1 MQIPIQ
7 DLSQPFTADQ
17 VKKRR
22 GNHGKQLD
30 YVEAST
36 VIARLNQSLEGD
48 WGFRIVEYKVEA
60 DEVLVLGE
68 MQIGNAVRQQFGGSR
83 ITRNKDTGEAIN
95 IADDLKSATSD
106 ALKKCAVGFGVALH
120 LYSDSGSVQQTNG
133 HSSNRSGHTN
143 ANRITNDQI
152 VTIFQAAKEHKLPQS
167 TVIKM
172 AKDSFSTSISN
183 LSPDQANE
191 LVAMIHAA

>member
-36 VIARLNQSLEGD
+36 VINRLNHSLEGD
-48 WGFRIVEYKVEA
+48 WGFRIVEYKVES
-60 DEVLVLGE
+60 DEVLVIGE
-68 MQIGNAVRQQFGGSR
+68 MQIVNAVRQQFGGSR

-106 ALKKCAVGFGVALH
+106 ALKKCAAGFGVALH
-120 LYSDSGSVQQTNG
+120 LYSDSNPVPQTNG
-133 HSSNRSGHTN
+133 NPTSGPSHIN
-143 ANRITNDQI
+143 GSRITNDQI
-152 VTIFQAAKEHKLPQS
+152 VTIFQAAKEHNLPQS

-183 LSPDQANE
+183 LSPDQAIE

>member
-1 MQIPIQ
+1 MQIPVQ
-7 DLSQPFTADQ
+7 DLSQPFTTDQ

-22 GNHGKQLD
+22 GNRGKQLD

-48 WGFRIVEYKVEA
+48 WGFRIVEYKVET

-68 MQIGNAVRQQFGGSR
+68 LQVRNAVRQQFGGSR
-83 ITRNKDTGEAIN
+83 ITRNKDTNEAIN
-95 IADDLKSATSD
+95 IADDLKSAASD

-120 LYSDSGSVQQTNG
+120 LYSDSIPVQQTNG
-133 HSSNRSGHTN
+133 HTSNGSGPAN
-143 ANRITNDQI
+143 GNRITNDQI
-152 VTIFQAAKEHKLPQS
+152 VTIFQAAKEHNLPQS
-167 TVIKM
+167 AVIKM

-191 LVAMIHAA
+191 LVAMIEAA